1 MRDAHYA
8 RILRRN
14 YVLLHYPR
22 SRAPWYDG
30 KHSKWFFGN
39 DSRWA
44 NANARWYDLTEWLL
58 SKYARKHT
66 WARMTLQKPIRS
78 YFNES
83 SGQST
88 TIAAHQSAALGAQ
101 LDSSN
106 LVRTMHAPQL
116 NTNTGTIEIWN
127 PIESTSEPPHS
138 FLVESILM

>member
-8 RILRRN
+8 RILQRN

-22 SRAPWYDG
+22 WRAPWYDG

-39 DSRWA
+39 DLRRA
-44 NANARWYDLTEWLL
+44 NANARWCDLTEWLL
-58 SKYARKHT
+58 SKYAWKHT
-66 WARMTLQKPIRS
+66 WVRMTLQKLIRS

-83 SGQST
+83 NGQPT
-88 TIAAHQSAALGAQ
+88 TIASISRPLGAQ

-116 NTNTGTIEIWN
+116 NTNTGTIKIWN
-127 PIESTSEPPHS
+127 PIESTSEPHHS
-138 FLVESILM
+138 VLVESIFM